1 MISDIDECAAD
12 PCTNGGTCVDKINDY
27 TCNCVA
33 GYTDKTCAT
42 SKYAWCLKMKK
53 YYTRCMQDI
62 VL

>member
-33 GYTDKTCAT
+33 GYTGKTCAT
-42 SKYAWCLKMKK
+42 SKYACSLKM
-53 YYTRCMQDI
+53 M
-62 VL
+62 